1 MSRRTRPVS
10 GFLVALGLLS
20 AALAVNPSAAR
31 GAGSALDG
39 KTFVAES
46 GEQGK
51 KAEGPKDEI
60 SFRDGKMRSSA
71 CEAYGFGEGAYTTM
85 EHAGSVMFQARTES
99 PKEGTIEWKGTVR
112 GDALEGTY
120 VWTKAGQK
128 PITYWMKGTPKK

>member
-1 MSRRTRPVS
+1 MNRNRRPVP
-10 GFLVALGLLS
+10 GFLVVLGLLS
-20 AALAVNPSAAR
+20 AALALDPPGAR

-60 SFRDGKMRSSA
+60 AFRDGRMRSSA
-71 CEAYGFGEGAYTTM
+71 CDAYGFGEGPYTTM
-85 EHAGSVMFQARTES
+85 DHGGSVMFQARTES
-99 PKEGTIEWKGTVR
+99 PKEGVIEWKGTVR

-120 VWTKAGQK
+120 VWTKPGQK